1 MRGRAAA
8 HVLWASVSVCMCA
21 CDVQGLSHPP
31 AYAPVERAWAWASLP
46 FPTKRPAFGCR
57 RAGAVSRWNM
67 KGGGKGKGGQKGT
80 AGSSSSSKAWLNEHV
95 NDHWVKEA
103 QRQGWRSR
111 AAFKLLQLQEKDNL
125 IRPGNLVIDLGS
137 APGSW
142 TQVAAK
148 IAGKDGVVVASD
160 ILEMKPVPG
169 VNFICGDFTED
180 AVRGRIALALDS
192 RRADVLLSDMAPN
205 MSGNKLIDQGRHYN
219 LVELA
224 YTMAG
229 DWLRTGGS
237 AAFKV
242 FRGEGFD
249 ECRATMSLLFR
260 EVHIRKPAASR
271 GRSGEIFLV
280 GLGFGLPSDVPDSS
294 RADATLGGLYENK
307 EGPKGAAKPVKKKDK
322 AILDDMYDDDDGP
335 AYAW

>member
-1 MRGRAAA
+1 
-8 HVLWASVSVCMCA
+8 
-21 CDVQGLSHPP
+21 
-31 AYAPVERAWAWASLP
+31 
-46 FPTKRPAFGCR
+46 
-57 RAGAVSRWNM
+57 M
-67 KGGGKGKGGQKGT
+67 KGGGSGKGGQRGT

-111 AAFKLLQLQEKDNL
+111 AAFKLLQLQEKDGL

-148 IAGKDGVVVASD
+148 LAGKDGVVVASD

-169 VNFICGDFTED
+169 VNFVCGDFTDD
-180 AVRGRIALALDS
+180 AVRGKIALALES

-224 YTMAG
+224 FTMAD

-249 ECRATMSLLFR
+249 ECRTAMSLLFR

-271 GRSGEIFLV
+271 GRSDEIFLV
-280 GLGFGLPSDVPDSS
+280 GCVAYDCMRWVESCDAPAPARHS
-294 RADATLGGLYENK
+294 RPLFT
-307 EGPKGAAKPVKKKDK
+307 
-322 AILDDMYDDDDGP
+322 
-335 AYAW
+335 

>member
-1 MRGRAAA
+1 MSMRRISPCLGVCLCAFSV
-8 HVLWASVSVCMCA
+8 HGLVLA
-21 CDVQGLSHPP
+21 P
-31 AYAPVERAWAWASLP
+31 AYAFLP
-46 FPTKRPAFGCR
+46 RSGHVRPALGHVGYR
-57 RAGAVSRWNM
+57 RARAVSGWEM
-67 KGGGKGKGGQKGT
+67 KGGGTGKGGQRGT

-148 IAGKDGVVVASD
+148 LAGKDGVVVASD

-180 AVRGRIALALDS
+180 AVRGQIALALES

-224 YTMAG
+224 CTMAA

-242 FRGEGFD
+242 FRGDGFD
-249 ECRATMSLLFR
+249 ECRASMSLLFR

-280 GLGFGLPSDVPDSS
+280 G
-294 RADATLGGLYENK
+294 
-307 EGPKGAAKPVKKKDK
+307 
-322 AILDDMYDDDDGP
+322 
-335 AYAW
+335 